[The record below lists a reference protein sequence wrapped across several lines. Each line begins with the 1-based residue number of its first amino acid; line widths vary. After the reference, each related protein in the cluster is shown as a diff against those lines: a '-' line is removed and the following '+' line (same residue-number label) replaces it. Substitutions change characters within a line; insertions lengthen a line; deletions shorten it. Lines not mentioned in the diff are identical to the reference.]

1 MQDAF
6 SYFKRTRNLNLKIK
20 NPNVIYL
27 KLDFDENGAFL
38 EVVDK
43 KGKAIE
49 VNYLSYSGALRNV
62 LKNIETIIERNSFVI
77 DWEKGSSD
85 LVYLTDNDHLVWQ
98 RNLSIFLNRLKEG
111 EYDN

>member
-6 SYFKRTRNLNLKIK
+6 SYFKRTRNLNLNIK

-38 EVVDK
+38 DVVDK
-43 KGKAIE
+43 KGTPIE

-62 LKNIETIIERNSFVI
+62 LKSIETIVERNSFVI

-85 LVYLTDNDHLVWQ
+85 SVYLADNDHYQCLTCV
-98 RNLSIFLNRLKEG
+98 IFTCSTL
-111 EYDN
+111 YI

>member
-6 SYFKRTRNLNLKIK
+6 SYFKRTRNLNLNIK

-38 EVVDK
+38 DVVDK
-43 KGKAIE
+43 KGTPIE

-62 LKNIETIIERNSFVI
+62 LKSIESKRFSFKLVESKNQI
-77 DWEKGSSD
+77 DIS
-85 LVYLTDNDHLVWQ
+85 L
-98 RNLSIFLNRLKEG
+98 I
-111 EYDN
+111 